1 MKLDVLHRYLES
13 KNMKAVGVTT
23 NPLSNHLLAN
33 SHISITISKA
43 SEEVKKNSSIVVKS
57 NSYDDLFKEIH
68 RIYHL
73 NLSKS
78 GK

>member
-1 MKLDVLHRYLES
+1 
-13 KNMKAVGVTT
+13 MKAVGVTT